1 MKVLLVN
8 GSPHQNGCT
17 ATALKE
23 IEETLNKQGID
34 TENFWIGTKPV
45 AGCIG
50 CGSCLKTGKCFIEDK
65 VNEFL
70 EKVPKI
76 DGFVF
81 GTLGAAVVSCRRGGA
96 TATLDEINK
105 YFGISNMPIVSSQYW
120 NMVHGNT
127 PEEVKK
133 DEEGMQTMRT
143 LANNMAWLLKSIE
156 AGRKAGIELPKR
168 EEIISTNF
176 IR

>member
-50 CGSCLKTGKCFIEDK
+50 CGSCLKTGKCCIEDK

-70 EKVPKI
+70 EKVEE
-76 DGFVF
+76 
-81 GTLGAAVVSCRRGGA
+81 AVDDC
-96 TATLDEINK
+96 
-105 YFGISNMPIVSSQYW
+105 
-120 NMVHGNT
+120 
-127 PEEVKK
+127 KK
-133 DEEGMQTMRT
+133 LTRTRMRT
-143 LANNMAWLLKSIE
+143 AVKRNMKKLQQIYSH
-156 AGRKAGIELPKR
+156 
-168 EEIISTNF
+168 
-176 IR
+176 